1 MSIIAVESV
10 AESLRRLAH
19 TRPDQTALTYAD
31 QSWTWA
37 EVWQRVER
45 AAAGLLSLGLR
56 QGECFAFID
65 KNHPACFELLGAA
78 ACTGTAAAIMNSRLA
93 PPELV
98 YVLNDCR
105 ARVLFMGSELRS
117 TVDHIRDQLVSLE
130 RIVVIGGD
138 DDDDDPYERWLAG
151 QTDGPAERGGDA
163 DATFI
168 VLYTSGTTGFPKGAM
183 LTHRGIAAHARAYAS
198 SIDLEGSSIV
208 VSPLP
213 QFHVGG
219 STLTWLTDVYCGA
232 QTILVRELVPS
243 ALLDLLERERSTHAL
258 AVPTVLAG
266 LVDVPEASDRNL
278 SRLRSLAYG
287 GSPIPLPLLNRVL
300 ATFPSAGLI
309 QVYGMTEMSG
319 VVSTLSAA
327 EHRDAEHAER
337 LTSAG
342 RPLAGVEIKIV
353 DPLTEQDLPPRQTGE
368 VRIRSEQRML
378 GYWAN
383 RDASESAFSADGW
396 LKSGDAGYVDEDG
409 FLYIRDRIKDL
420 IISGGENIYPAEVER
435 VLAAHPNVAEVAVIG
450 IPDHK
455 WGESVKAV
463 VVPRWGA
470 TVELE
475 DLIGFARQHLA
486 GYKCPKS
493 MDLVAALPRNAMG
506 KLLKRDLREPY
517 WTGLQRRI

>member
-1 MSIIAVESV
+1 
-10 AESLRRLAH
+10 
-19 TRPDQTALTYAD
+19 
-31 QSWTWA
+31 
-37 EVWQRVER
+37 
-45 AAAGLLSLGLR
+45 
-56 QGECFAFID
+56 
-65 KNHPACFELLGAA
+65 
-78 ACTGTAAAIMNSRLA
+78 
-93 PPELV
+93 
-98 YVLNDCR
+98 
-105 ARVLFMGSELRS
+105 
-117 TVDHIRDQLVSLE
+117 
-130 RIVVIGGD
+130 
-138 DDDDDPYERWLAG
+138 
-151 QTDGPAERGGDA
+151 
-163 DATFI
+163 
-168 VLYTSGTTGFPKGAM
+168 
-183 LTHRGIAAHARAYAS
+183 
-198 SIDLEGSSIV
+198 
-208 VSPLP
+208 
-213 QFHVGG
+213 
-219 STLTWLTDVYCGA
+219 
-232 QTILVRELVPS
+232 
-243 ALLDLLERERSTHAL
+243 
-258 AVPTVLAG
+258 
-266 LVDVPEASDRNL
+266 
-278 SRLRSLAYG
+278 
-287 GSPIPLPLLNRVL
+287 
-300 ATFPSAGLI
+300 
-309 QVYGMTEMSG
+309 
-319 VVSTLSAA
+319 
-327 EHRDAEHAER
+327 
-337 LTSAG
+337 
-342 RPLAGVEIKIV
+342 VEIKIV